1 MANKYDFDKVFQ
13 VLDQMEACL
22 DRVRNLNSKLDEEV
36 GGIKKAA

>member
-1 MANKYDFDKVFQ
+1 MANQYDFEKVFQ

-22 DRVRNLNSKLDEEV
+22 DRVRNLNKMLDEEV